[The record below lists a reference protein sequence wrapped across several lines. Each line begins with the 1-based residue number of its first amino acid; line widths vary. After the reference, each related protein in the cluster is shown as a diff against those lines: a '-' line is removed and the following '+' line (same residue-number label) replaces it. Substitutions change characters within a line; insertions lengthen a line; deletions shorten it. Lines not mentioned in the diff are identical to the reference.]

1 MIKNPPK
8 KCCDPGIFSDCSG
21 NAYKRLFGGKYC
33 TPGLSNV
40 LDRGQVDFINFMA
53 RAHSEKKY
61 SWKDR
66 VRKRSIPGSDGQKYA
81 SGASEWAAGEW
92 VLCTG
97 YCTVYYVR

>member
-1 MIKNPPK
+1 MSSEIDTSP
-8 KCCDPGIFSDCSG
+8 FSGCLD
-21 NAYKRLFGGKYC
+21 N
-33 TPGLSNV
+33 NV